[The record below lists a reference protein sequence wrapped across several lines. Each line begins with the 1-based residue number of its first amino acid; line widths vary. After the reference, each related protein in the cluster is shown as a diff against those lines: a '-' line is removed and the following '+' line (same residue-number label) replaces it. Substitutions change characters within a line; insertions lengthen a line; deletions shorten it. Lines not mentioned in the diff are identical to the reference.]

1 MSRAIQEPQ
10 GLLIKIFYARL
21 TELINYLPIF
31 PVSSAADKMD
41 PEELNKIIL
50 HVVPNSWAKQAYI
63 QGWDFEGRSY
73 KDTCDMFERM

>member
-41 PEELNKIIL
+41 PE
-50 HVVPNSWAKQAYI
+50 
-63 QGWDFEGRSY
+63 
-73 KDTCDMFERM
+73 